1 MRKYLSQH
9 GNQRRH
15 PTPLLC
21 LALVM
26 LTCHSLRADEVPSAD
41 EVSFSRDIQP
51 LLANTCYT
59 CHGPDEGTR
68 EADLRLDSRETVV
81 ASGDG
86 VVIPGDPE
94 NSELLRRVLSEDPD
108 ERMPPASSK
117 KALTEEQI
125 EMLRQWIAAGAPWEG
140 HWAFQSI
147 QKPELPATK
156 DSRHPIDVFISDR
169 LSTAKLEPV
178 AAAKRDE
185 LIRRLYIDLL
195 GILPSPEAV
204 DSFVADTSPNAVEKL
219 VDELLSSPHYGERWG
234 RYWLDQARYADSDGY
249 SIDGARVMWPY
260 RDWVINA
267 INQDIPFD
275 QFTIEQLAGD
285 LMADPSVDQLVATG
299 FHRNTLVNQEGGSD
313 PEQFRNETVVD
324 RVNTTGAVWLGLTVG
339 CAQCHTHKFDPI
351 TQVEY
356 YQLFAFF
363 NSTEDKNSH
372 NPQIN
377 PLPAKAQKSRDE
389 IAAAIKSTR
398 EALPEGDSTENESL
412 RKSLE
417 SVIKQLEEAQRGIEG
432 RFGRV
437 MVMREL
443 GEPRTTHLLIRGDFL
458 RKGEEVTANVPQ
470 VLPPL
475 PANDGSHS
483 RLDLARWLVDRSN
496 PLTARV
502 IVNRTWMRFF
512 GQGLVETEND
522 FGTQGSLPTHPELL
536 DWLAHWLIEQEWSIK
551 RLHRYIVLSDTYQR
565 SSRATSE
572 LVAND
577 PRNQLLGRQSRIR
590 VDAELVRDLALS
602 ASGTLTST
610 IGGPSVYPPQP
621 DGVYAFTQRRLSWET
636 SQGADRYRRGMY
648 TFFYRSA
655 PHPMLTTFD
664 APNFQTVCTRRVRSN
679 TPLQALTMANDEAI
693 IEMAEGLARRLILHG
708 PSSDEDRITMAF
720 RLCLSRH
727 PDAAESQQ
735 LQSFIALQRD
745 RLTDTDTSPTD
756 QEPADIEL
764 ATWTALARVLMNL
777 DEFLTRG

>member
-1 MRKYLSQH
+1 MLACH
-9 GNQRRH
+9 G
-15 PTPLLC
+15 
-21 LALVM
+21 V
-26 LTCHSLRADEVPSAD
+26 RADEATSGD
-41 EVSFSRDIQP
+41 GISFSRDVQP
-51 LLANTCYT
+51 LLANMCYT
-59 CHGPDEGTR
+59 CHGPDEETR
-68 EADLRLDSRETVV
+68 EADLRFDHRETVV
-81 ASGDG
+81 AGGDG

-108 ERMPPASSK
+108 ERMPPPSSK
-117 KALTEEQI
+117 KTLTGKQI
-125 EMLRQWIAAGAPWEG
+125 ETLRQWIAAGAPWEE
-140 HWAFQSI
+140 HWAFQPI
-147 QKPELPATK
+147 PKPEVPATNT
-156 DSRHPIDVFISDR
+156 SRHPIDAFIAQR
-169 LSTAKLEPV
+169 LSAAKLEPV
-178 AAAKRDE
+178 AAAERDG

-204 DSFVADTSPNAVEKL
+204 DRFVADASPNAVEKL

-234 RYWLDQARYADSDGY
+234 RHWLDQARYADSDGY

-267 INQDIPFD
+267 INQDVPFD

-285 LMADPSVDQLVATG
+285 LMADPNVDQLVATG

-339 CAQCHTHKFDPI
+339 CAQCHSHKFDPI

-372 NPQIN
+372 DPQIT

-398 EALPEGDSTENESL
+398 EALPEADNSDEESL

-437 MVMREL
+437 MVMREM
-443 GEPRTTHLLIRGDFL
+443 GEPRTTHLHIRGDFL
-458 RKGEEVTANVPQ
+458 RKGEVVTADVPQ
-470 VLPPL
+470 VLPSL
-475 PANDGSHS
+475 PATDGIRS
-483 RLDLARWLVDRSN
+483 RLDLARWLVDRDN

-502 IVNRTWMRFF
+502 VVNRTWMRLF

-536 DWLAHWLIEQEWSIK
+536 DWLAHWLMEQEWSIK
-551 RLHRYIVLSDTYQR
+551 RLHRYIVLSETYRR
-565 SSRATSE
+565 SSRASSE
-572 LVAND
+572 LLEND

-602 ASGTLTST
+602 VSGTMTLT

-621 DGVYAFTQRRLSWET
+621 DGVYAFTQRRLSWDT
-636 SQGADRYRRGMY
+636 SKGADRYRRGMY

-664 APNFQTVCTRRVRSN
+664 TPNFQTVCTRRVRSN

-693 IEMAEGLARRLILHG
+693 VEMAEGLARRLILHG
-708 PSSDEDRITMAF
+708 PSSDQDRITMAF

-735 LQSFIALQRD
+735 LKSFIALQRD
-745 RLTDTDTSPTD
+745 RLKATDASSSELT
-756 QEPADIEL
+756 PADIEF
-764 ATWTALARVLMNL
+764 ATWTALSRVLMNL